1 MKTRPGHDQVRVEYA
16 YYSCGM
22 RTNVNLTM
30 GYAVKGKKH
39 LHTKCTLNKRANQT
53 VSNFIF
59 RRFILIFR
67 RLKNGLYYHLP
78 QYPPI
83 LSDPFL
89 LLNIQCVVKVLKVWR
104 FPYDWRAFPSKWHV
118 NHDNCEGQCL
128 QKPTLKRKDLECTR
142 RPSHT
147 YRCGGWLPKY
157 VWNDLTGRATL

>member
-1 MKTRPGHDQVRVEYA
+1 MKTRPGHDQVCVEYA

-39 LHTKCTLNKRANQT
+39 LRTKCTLNKRANQT

-67 RLKNGLYYHLP
+67 RLKNGS
-78 QYPPI
+78 I

-89 LLNIQCVVKVLKVWR
+89 LLNIQCVVKVLKV
-104 FPYDWRAFPSKWHV
+104 
-118 NHDNCEGQCL
+118 
-128 QKPTLKRKDLECTR
+128 
-142 RPSHT
+142 
-147 YRCGGWLPKY
+147 
-157 VWNDLTGRATL
+157 